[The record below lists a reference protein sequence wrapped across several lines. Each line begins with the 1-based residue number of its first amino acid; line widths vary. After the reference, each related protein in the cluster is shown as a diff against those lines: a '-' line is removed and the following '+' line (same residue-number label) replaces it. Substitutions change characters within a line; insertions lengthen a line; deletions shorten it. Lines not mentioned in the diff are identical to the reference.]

1 MRLFVISCII
11 LFIIFYFHHLY
22 YFFNLIFTL
31 FSPGDAAAEFDD
43 QEEILDENIKRK
55 NTVRFMDEEE
65 DTETSDLTTIQV
77 RHQWK
82 FDYD

>member
-11 LFIIFYFHHLY
+11 LFIIFYFHHLF
-22 YFFNLIFTL
+22 YFFNLIFAL
-31 FSPGDAAAEFDD
+31 FHPGDAAAEFDD

-77 RHQWK
+77 RN
-82 FDYD
+82 

>member
-11 LFIIFYFHHLY
+11 LFIIFYFHHLF

-31 FSPGDAAAEFDD
+31 FPPGDAAAEFDD

-77 RHQWK
+77 RNCETE
-82 FDYD
+82 FL